1 MPLAAGTQLDRYQ
14 ILSLLG
20 KGGMGEVYLAE
31 DLRLHRKVALKTLP
45 AHLAPNRERMRRF
58 EQEARAAAGLNHPNI
73 AQVYEIAETDGV
85 NFIAM
90 EFVDGRT
97 LRQFIHDGQTDL
109 SKLLRHL
116 QHVAEGLAKAHA
128 AGIVHRDLKPDNIMI
143 TKDGH
148 AKILDFGLAK
158 LVELQ
163 QPSQASLEGASNL
176 PTIPQEYS
184 APGAILGTV
193 GYMSPEQAQGKTE
206 EIDQRSDI
214 FSFGSILF
222 EAVTGKKAFEGQDAI
237 DTLNKVIREP
247 APPISQFRPDA
258 PTHLQRI
265 VRRCL
270 AKDPE
275 DRYQVIKDIAIELR
289 ELRHELAVSVGIDK
303 TAGPSTSGST
313 SGSSVSAASVSSDQ
327 AGSTQSQGAEYIL
340 LAMRR
345 HSSPRLIVVSLAL
358 IGLAATA
365 IYLAL
370 ASWSKTPKAGAV
382 SSIAVLP
389 FKPIGAGQ
397 RDEILELGMADTLI
411 TRLSNLRQIVVRP
424 TSSVR
429 KYIGIEQDA
438 VTAGRELKVDAVLE
452 GSVQKSAG
460 RIRVTARLV
469 NVRDGSALW
478 AGRFDEQ
485 SADIFE
491 VQDRVSEQTA
501 RALALGLTEAEKQR
515 LSKRYTDDAEA
526 YQLYLKG
533 RYFSSK
539 VNPEGIQKGIEYLQQ
554 AIEKDPAYA
563 LAYSG
568 LADCYA
574 LLGTWLIFP
583 PKEVLPKARAAA
595 EKALELD
602 SALAEA
608 QYSLASVK
616 SFSSDWASAEAGFK
630 RAIELS
636 PNYDQAHRGYG
647 FYLASLG
654 RLDEGLAETR
664 RALELD
670 PLSPRNSAQLG
681 RIFYF
686 MHQYDQAIAQYQK
699 TLELDPNFVTAHF
712 ELGLAY
718 EKKELYDQAIAEYQR
733 MIALRGEH
741 GTGATGLGLPEARIA
756 RVYALSGKRSEALK
770 ALDELKKMEKQEWK
784 GPLSFALVY
793 DGLGE
798 KGEAIAWLEKAY
810 ESTGLRH
817 GLKIDPTW
825 DNLRSHPRFQ
835 QLLRRIESPK

>member
-1 MPLAAGTQLDRYQ
+1 
-14 ILSLLG
+14 
-20 KGGMGEVYLAE
+20 
-31 DLRLHRKVALKTLP
+31 
-45 AHLAPNRERMRRF
+45 
-58 EQEARAAAGLNHPNI
+58 
-73 AQVYEIAETDGV
+73 
-85 NFIAM
+85 
-90 EFVDGRT
+90 
-97 LRQFIHDGQTDL
+97 
-109 SKLLRHL
+109 
-116 QHVAEGLAKAHA
+116 
-128 AGIVHRDLKPDNIMI
+128 MI

-158 LVELQ
+158 LVEPWR
-163 QPSQASLEGASNL
+163 PSQTGGEDASAL
-176 PTIPQEYS
+176 PTVPQEHS

-222 EAVTGKKAFEGQDAI
+222 ETVTGKKAFEGKDAI
-237 DTLNKVIREP
+237 ETLNKIIREP
-247 APPISQFRPDA
+247 VPSITQFRPDA
-258 PTHLQRI
+258 PNHLQRI

-275 DRYQVIKDIAIELR
+275 DRYQTIKDIAIELR
-289 ELRHELAVSVGIDK
+289 ELRHELASKVGIDARAGSS
-303 TAGPSTSGST
+303 TAGST
-313 SGSSVSAASVSSDQ
+313 SGSPGSAASVSSDQ
-327 AGSTQSQGAEYIL
+327 VGSTKSPGAHTLSATVPKPNENP
-340 LAMRR
+340 
-345 HSSPRLIVVSLAL
+345 SSFLKAHWRARPRLVVVSLAL
-358 IGLAATA
+358 IGLAAAA

-438 VTAGRELKVDAVLE
+438 VAAGRELKVDAVLE

-515 LSKRYTDDAEA
+515 LSKRYTDDAQA

-554 AIEKDPAYA
+554 AIDKDPAYA

-574 LLGTWLIFP
+574 MLGSWLIFP

-616 SFSSDWASAEAGFK
+616 TYSSDWASAEAVFK

-654 RLDEGLAETR
+654 RLDEGLAETS

-670 PLSPRNSAQLG
+670 PLSPRNNAQLG

-712 ELGLAY
+712 ELGWAY

-741 GTGATGLGLPEARIA
+741 GTGATATGPGQPEARIA

-770 ALDELKKMEKQEWK
+770 ALDDLKKMAKQEWK
-784 GPLSFALVY
+784 EPMSFALVY

-798 KGEAIAWLEKAY
+798 KGEAIAWLERAY
-810 ESTGLRH
+810 ESTGLRL
-817 GLKIDPTW
+817 GLKMDPTW
-825 DNLRSHPRFQ
+825 DNLRSDGRFQ
-835 QLLRRIESPK
+835 QLLRRIESQTSVHKE